1 MRTLLK
7 LATVAIATLALAAP
21 AVVSAADH
29 LDAPT
34 VKTNGAIDINDVY
47 VFEGADAGNT
57 VLTFTVNPAAGV
69 ISGTTF
75 DAGAQYLIQVDTDG
89 DEAEDLT
96 YTFDFAPAAAGT
108 QAYTVTL
115 NGAPFAA
122 GSTGSNVTV
131 ATGGMVFAGLVD
143 DPFFFDLDGFNRFK
157 SELLAGNGI
166 DLSMICNT
174 NPDTN
179 FFAGFNGSAIVVE
192 VPDGD
197 LGGTIGVW
205 AETRIDEGGG
215 LVQVERMGKPA
226 INTVFNHTDATK
238 EAFNRADP
246 AGDTANYTDDVAGT
260 VSLIRQ
266 ELGDSMATADA
277 YGATV
282 AGLLL
287 PDVIGYD
294 TATAANYA
302 MLNGRALANDVI
314 DISYGVVTDG
324 DLASDCV
331 ASDSAFRAA
340 FPYYA
345 LANAMASTPAPSP
358 TPAAAAPTPT
368 PPASSLP
375 STAAQEPVGI
385 GSIPA
390 ILMGVAFLLMAGGLV
405 GLTVG
410 RRRPRD

>member
-1 MRTLLK
+1 MRKLVKLLAI
-7 LATVAIATLALAAP
+7 ATATLALAAP
-21 AVVSAADH
+21 ALVGAADH

-47 VFEGADAGNT
+47 VFPGADAANT

-75 DAGAQYLIQVDTDG
+75 DAAAEYRIQVDTDG

-96 YTFDFAPAAAGT
+96 YLFDFAAVAGGT

-122 GSTGSNVTV
+122 GTTGSNVAV
-131 ATGGMVFAGLVD
+131 ASGGQVFAGLVD
-143 DPFFFDLDGFNRFK
+143 DPFFFDLNGFNNFK
-157 SELLAGNGI
+157 MQLLAGNGI
-166 DLSMICNT
+166 DLSQICDSD
-174 NPDTN
+174 PDSN
-179 FFAGFNGSAIVVE
+179 FFAGFNGSAIALE

-205 AETRIDEGGG
+205 AETRIDEGSG

-238 EAFNRADP
+238 DAYNRALP
-246 AGDTANYTDDVAGT
+246 SGDTADYTDDVAGT

-266 ELGDSMATADA
+266 ELGDSVATADA

-294 TATAANYA
+294 TSAAANYA
-302 MLNGRALANDVI
+302 MLNGRALADDVI

-324 DLASDCV
+324 DLTSDCV

-345 LANAMASTPAPSP
+345 VANAAAATPAPTPGIVPNTATQPVP
-358 TPAAAAPTPT
+358 TST
-368 PPASSLP
+368 SLALLLGLGAMLVL
-375 STAAQEPVGI
+375 T
-385 GSIPA
+385 
-390 ILMGVAFLLMAGGLV
+390 GVASLALAQ
-405 GLTVG
+405 
-410 RRRPRD
+410 RRTRR